1 MDTIVAEDMTLLTP
15 GEPGNDLPE
24 GQIADTILSSMR
36 DGLVILDSSGRPIWL
51 NDAAIRMHGFRDQ
64 QQAFREFE
72 RILRGESVYHVYDA
86 EGTELAL
93 DAWPITRSSRFEAF
107 DGFEVT
113 IVWGEHNHS
122 WTGLFSGLPVA
133 VAGDRPFFVMSCQ
146 DISDRK
152 RTEVHLKETAST
164 LEQLVEERAG
174 AIKLMHDV
182 TAACHSASTV
192 GEALDI
198 VLKLFSQF
206 NGWFFGHAYL
216 LASENPDILI
226 PVREYY
232 EELPGRFDAFRA
244 ATRHLRLRR
253 SQGLPG
259 RVLESGRV
267 EWSHAI
273 VEDLVERR
281 AQLGE
286 DLGIATAIAIP
297 VTLQGETVG
306 VLEFFSGKSIQWDD
320 QMVNVGRSV
329 GAQLGRV
336 VERKH
341 LERMLANQTAQQQRE
356 IARQIHD
363 TVSQQ
368 ISGVAI
374 MSETLRQD
382 LADIGSPLAEQAGKL
397 VDYLKEGP
405 RAIAQ
410 DHTRPD
416 AGRSGLRRPD
426 ESP

>member
-1 MDTIVAEDMTLLTP
+1 
-15 GEPGNDLPE
+15 
-24 GQIADTILSSMR
+24 
-36 DGLVILDSSGRPIWL
+36 
-51 NDAAIRMHGFRDQ
+51 
-64 QQAFREFE
+64 
-72 RILRGESVYHVYDA
+72 
-86 EGTELAL
+86 
-93 DAWPITRSSRFEAF
+93 
-107 DGFEVT
+107 
-113 IVWGEHNHS
+113 
-122 WTGLFSGLPVA
+122 
-133 VAGDRPFFVMSCQ
+133 
-146 DISDRK
+146 
-152 RTEVHLKETAST
+152 
-164 LEQLVEERAG
+164 
-174 AIKLMHDV
+174 
-182 TAACHSASTV
+182 
-192 GEALDI
+192 
-198 VLKLFSQF
+198 
-206 NGWFFGHAYL
+206 
-216 LASENPDILI
+216 
-226 PVREYY
+226 
-232 EELPGRFDAFRA
+232 LPGRFDAFRA

-267 EWSHAI
+267 EWSDAI
-273 VEDLVERR
+273 AEDLVERR

-306 VLEFFSGKSIQWDD
+306 VLEFFSGRSIRWDD

-397 VDYLKEGP
+397 VDYLKEGQEQLRKITRGLMP
-405 RAIAQ
+405 VEVDSDGLMKALEDLADATQAMHGLDCQFECERPVAVHDNATATNLFHIVQEAVHNAIKHAGAEHILIQ
-410 DHTRPD
+410 MKLERDH
-416 AGRSGLRRPD
+416 LRLLVRDDGVGMSSVSRQVGGMGMRIMRHRTGVIGADLDIVSQPGGGTSVFCYLTLED
-426 ESP
+426 VKQEE